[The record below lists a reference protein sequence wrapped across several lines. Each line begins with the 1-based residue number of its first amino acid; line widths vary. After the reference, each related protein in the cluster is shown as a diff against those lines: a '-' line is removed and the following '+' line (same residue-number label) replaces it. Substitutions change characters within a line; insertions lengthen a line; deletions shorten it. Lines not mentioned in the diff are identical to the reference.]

1 MASSLGIHL
10 RPDGFDYVLLEGSAK
25 RWTMKDHGSGRWD
38 PGAAPKSLGRA
49 LSEGVR
55 LKGKV
60 DKVVL
65 ALPGSRALLREISL
79 PFTDRDKVHQVLKFE
94 VESELYHL
102 DVDEVL
108 ADFLTLAGERAT
120 PTLLVTVL
128 PKEVVREALDVA
140 AGAGWDPPVVD
151 VAYAALA
158 NAVAA
163 LDAGGTPLLRGVA
176 SGDAAG
182 DEEREVAAAAA
193 PTAFLHVGP
202 LECQLL
208 IQAPDGGLRAARILP
223 FGWREILRGLD
234 VAAAT
239 PAAEGEVLPPDADL
253 AEVEARAAEEA
264 AAEAGGDAGEGVDG
278 PDEGDGGD
286 EGDTDEEPHGRLF
299 GVDAGVPTAP
309 SLDEAVGLAGPE
321 RLASFRRQLLR
332 EVRRGLAAHPVPV
345 ARLGVLGDAVPGL
358 EEDLA
363 AAVGVPVARP
373 DLGDAVAGACPIA
386 LGIGLRGIGVD
397 RLGMNFRQEEFR
409 YARGLERVEGPL
421 TLALVGLI
429 AFLVFDAGLHFKR
442 ARFLRMEADRIYRQ
456 ADVRVEALN
465 ERVRADDEY
474 PEEWL
479 IRNDLEGLDV
489 EERYRLQ
496 TLYNR
501 VRAAKKDLDELMGES
516 DLEMPPS
523 ALEAWRLLSE
533 FLREEMAD
541 YPDRWMIESFDFT
554 SVDARRSGSRE
565 SPAHVITKF
574 GITLKGD
581 DAERIAG
588 QFDRL
593 EQAFAERPWVW
604 GDPAIP
610 NTEPAKVG
618 PGKTAIITVN
628 IVPEAARAQEDRS

>member
-25 RWTMKDHGSGRWD
+25 RWTVKDSGSGRLD
-38 PGAAPKSLGRA
+38 PSAAPKSLGRT
-49 LSEGVR
+49 LSEGIR

-163 LDAGGTPLLRGVA
+163 LDAGGTPLLR
-176 SGDAAG
+176 AAG
-182 DEEREVAAAAA
+182 GAGEEREDAEAASAADA
-193 PTAFLHVGP
+193 PTAFLHVGS

-208 IQAPDGGLRAARILP
+208 IQAPDGALRAARVLP
-223 FGWREILRGLD
+223 FGWREVLRGLE

-264 AAEAGGDAGEGVDG
+264 AADEAADASAGADEGGGDDG
-278 PDEGDGGD
+278 
-286 EGDTDEEPHGRLF
+286 DEEPHGRLF
-299 GVDAGVPTAP
+299 GVDAEVPLGP
-309 SLDEAVGLAGPE
+309 SLDEAVALAGPE
-321 RLASFRRQLLR
+321 RLAAFRRQLLR

-345 ARLGVLGDAVPGL
+345 ARLGLLGDEVPGL

-386 LGIGLRGIGVD
+386 LGIGLRGVGVD

-442 ARFLRMEADRIYRQ
+442 ARFLRAEADRIYRQ

-628 IVPEAARAQEDRS
+628 IVPEAARAQEDQS